1 LTTPRKLLF
10 FAGAI
15 IALHVIQEFFLGVS
29 PLGSLSANTLQIF
42 TACVAA
48 VLCFSASRRGAGFTR
63 PFWVLVGCSFLI
75 WSIAN
80 VGWVYYETF
89 RHMEPPTDSIFPF
102 LVESR
107 SFFLAMALL
116 LDQKEESRSLDLTSF
131 FDFVQL
137 LMIFALIYLGWYYLP
152 VLHENHQ
159 AALLRATEMEIGED
173 LVVLALAL
181 VQAKRAPTK
190 PIRSLYLGFTFYF
203 GVLTLGALITDWK
216 LLIKEI
222 PTGTWLDLLSTI
234 PYLVGAFWATTWKP
248 AADFY
253 PISRR
258 EKSIASMLAN
268 NVVFALAPL
277 IVLLQAAEL
286 GPGWRRLSFSLLGIS
301 IVCFALRLGLSE
313 FREIRSSISA
323 HAADQERLEA
333 ESKFRAA
340 FHANPE
346 GITISTLKDGTF
358 VEVNNAFVATL
369 GYARTE
375 LIGKSSAELNL
386 WVESS
391 VRALLLDKLQRGE
404 RMSEVEIRLRT
415 KSGEER
421 QLLLSA
427 SPIQVQGQMCILS
440 IMRDVTEQRL
450 LEQQFQQAQRME
462 AIGRLAGG
470 VAHDFNNILMITSAS
485 SQLLEKSRNDPAG
498 VEHYTRQIQAATDR
512 GASLARQLLAF
523 SRQQILNPSVLDL
536 NAVVTEL
543 WRMLPRLLGE
553 DVDTVLTLHPALG
566 LVNADRGQIEQVI
579 MNLAVNARDAMPQGG
594 RLRVETA
601 NVVID
606 DNLAR
611 AHGADVAPGP
621 YVMLGVTDTGMG
633 MTPEVQAKVFDPFF
647 TTKELAKG
655 TGLGLATVYGI
666 VKQSGGHI
674 RVSSVVG
681 TGSSFRVY
689 LPRVEAKTPKMEAPQ
704 PTEPAPSGIGTIL
717 LVEDEVA
724 LRQVTCEYLRSKG
737 YEVIEAGNGEIA
749 LDLCKSHQKPIDVLI
764 TDVVMPGKSGPAV
777 AKAVS
782 EGRPALHTIFI
793 SGYTDRNLGPEL
805 LGPNVAFFQKP
816 FSLDELARK
825 IHSMLNRNN

>member
-1 LTTPRKLLF
+1 MPRKLLI
-10 FAGAI
+10 ASAAI
-15 IALHVIQEFFLGVS
+15 VTLHVLQEVFLGVS
-29 PLGSLSANTLQIF
+29 PMGSLLANTLQIF
-42 TACVAA
+42 AACLAA
-48 VLCFSASRRGAGFTR
+48 VLCFAAMRRGTGFTR
-63 PFWVLVGCSFLI
+63 PFWLLVGCSFLI

-80 VGWVYYETF
+80 LGWVYYETF

-116 LDQKEESRSLDLTSF
+116 LDQKEESEIFDLTSF

-152 VLHENHQ
+152 VLRENHH
-159 AALLRATEMEIGED
+159 AAMLRATEMELGED
-173 LVVLALAL
+173 LVVLGLAF
-181 VQAKRAPTK
+181 VQAKRAPTQ
-190 PIRSLYLGFTFYF
+190 PIRSLYLGFALYF
-203 GVLTLGALITDWK
+203 GLLTLGAFITDWR
-216 LLIKEI
+216 LLVKEI

-234 PYLVGAFWATTWKP
+234 PYLVGAFWATNWQP

-253 PISRR
+253 PVSRH

-268 NVVFALAPL
+268 NVIFALAPL

-286 GPGWRRLSFSLLGIS
+286 GPGWRRLGFSLLGIS
-301 IVCFALRLGLSE
+301 ILCFALRLGLSE
-313 FREIRSSISA
+313 FREIRSTMSA

-333 ESKFRAA
+333 ESKFRVA

-346 GITISTLKDGTF
+346 GITITTLKDGIF
-358 VEVNNAFVATL
+358 MEVNNAFVAL
-369 GYARTE
+369 IGYARSE
-375 LIGKSSAELNL
+375 LIGKASTELNL
-386 WVESS
+386 FD
-391 VRALLLDKLQRGE
+391 DKAARTAFMEKLRHGE
-404 RMSEVEIRLRT
+404 RLSEVEVRVRT

-427 SPIQVQGQMCILS
+427 HPIQVQGQMCVLS

-450 LEQQFQQAQRME
+450 LEQQFQQAQKME

-485 SQLLEKSRNDPAG
+485 AQLLEKSRNDPAS
-498 VEHYTRQIQAATDR
+498 VEHYTRQIQNATDR

-523 SRQQILNPSVLDL
+523 SRQQILNPSVLNL
-536 NAVVTEL
+536 NSVVTEL
-543 WRMLPRLLGE
+543 WKMLPRLLGE
-553 DVDTVLTLHPALG
+553 DVNTVLSMDSTLG

-594 RLRVETA
+594 RLTVETA
-601 NVVID
+601 NVTID
-606 DNLAR
+606 ENLAR
-611 AHGADVAPGP
+611 AHGADVPPGQ
-621 YVMLGVTDTGMG
+621 YVMLGVADSGIG
-633 MTPEVQAKVFDPFF
+633 MTPEVQAQIFDPFF

-666 VKQSGGHI
+666 VQQSGGHI

-681 TGSSFRVY
+681 TGSSFQIY
-689 LPRVEAKTPKMEAPQ
+689 LPRVEAKTPALEAPQ
-704 PTEPAPSGIGTIL
+704 PKEPAPSGIGTIL
-717 LVEDEVA
+717 LVEDEAA

-737 YEVIEAGNGEIA
+737 YEVMEAGNGEIA
-749 LDLCKSHQKPIDVLI
+749 LDICKSYKRPIDVLI
-764 TDVVMPGKSGPAV
+764 TDVVMPGSSGPTV

-782 EGRPALHTIFI
+782 EGRPGLRTIFM
-793 SGYTDRNLGPEL
+793 SGYTDRSLDPEL
-805 LGPNVAFFQKP
+805 LGPKVAFFQKP
-816 FSLDELARK
+816 FSLDALARK
-825 IHSMLNRNN
+825 IHALLHGSN